1 MTLCCN
7 HSNLKS
13 DCNNQTVKDK
23 NIISMDKIFQILCGC
38 LAQIGR
44 PFGWSYEKISV
55 YICIHLWPL
64 LCVVMALVMLGIA
77 VSTANPLWI
86 TACIIYFLFTTF
98 GYWAVIKH
106 YYPGT
111 INEIFTHCYSDL
123 MTIAKEWNT
132 SYAIVN
138 LVIYVL
144 AFILIMAFDVS
155 LIVLML

>member
-7 HSNLKS
+7 HSNLQS

-55 YICIHLWPL
+55 YLCIHLWPL

-77 VSTANPLWI
+77 VSTTNPLWI
-86 TACIIYFLFTTF
+86 TACIIYFLFNSF

-123 MTIAKEWNT
+123 MTIAKEWNS

-138 LVIYVL
+138 LVVYVL

-155 LIVLML
+155 LIMLML